1 MQFFVSPAGG
11 LPRPIGRRQPTQ
23 PARAKAGRRD
33 QREVSPAGSV
43 RVRFWKPTGLPF
55 IAEPVRFANR
65 PGQRS
70 QSQPKGGLPP
80 TAVGGLPAGASPQ
93 SGVFTARQGAN
104 RNKPFGCAAQP
115 RLSGGGDFGFRF
127 GGRGFPL
134 ESLSVLR
141 FVSPIVRRFPRATGG
156 KSK

>member
-1 MQFFVSPAGG
+1 MMPARGSAEPLSGTLPSAPSVLFRFAFRRGG
-11 LPRPIGRRQPTQ
+11 NAPFTC

-70 QSQPKGGLPP
+70 QSQPKGGHKRVL
-80 TAVGGLPAGASPQ
+80 
-93 SGVFTARQGAN
+93 GV
-104 RNKPFGCAAQP
+104 AQP
-115 RLSGGGDFGFRF
+115 VGIREANGFGNASRF
-127 GGRGFPL
+127 GGSSEPN
-134 ESLSVLR
+134 
-141 FVSPIVRRFPRATGG
+141 PQPRT
-156 KSK
+156 